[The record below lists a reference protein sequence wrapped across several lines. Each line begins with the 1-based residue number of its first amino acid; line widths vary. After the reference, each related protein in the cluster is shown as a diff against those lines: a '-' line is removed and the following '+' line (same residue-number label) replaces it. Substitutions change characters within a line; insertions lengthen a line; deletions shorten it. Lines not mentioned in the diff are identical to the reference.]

1 MDKGT
6 IISISRQY
14 GSGGR
19 EVAQILAEKTGFHLY
34 DRQIIDSAAKELGID
49 NLSDEALKKLE
60 YSEPA
65 PLGFIPFH
73 SFGVEES
80 LSDTSM
86 FIAESKII
94 RKLAKNGSC
103 IILGRCADFVLRDF
117 AKHYSFFI
125 CADDDFRTE
134 RGRTEYEGK
143 SLKEIKAEDRKRAD
157 YYEYYTGETW
167 GQPEKYS
174 LSINTSK
181 TPLDKAATLI
191 TQYIDLLQA

>member
-34 DRQIIDSAAKELGID
+34 DRQIIDSAAKE
-49 NLSDEALKKLE
+49 
-60 YSEPA
+60 
-65 PLGFIPFH
+65 LGFIPFH

-181 TPLDKAATLI
+181 TPLDKAAALI